1 MISWIAPMPGPSSRE
16 RNLACGSRLPRRAG
30 LWLVAAWIILATLP
44 IAPVEAKSRTEHLVY
59 FPHTPYELNIYK
71 IHGRQPGATLMI
83 IGGIQGDEPG
93 GFLSADLY
101 ADMALERGDLIVVPR
116 ANFNSI
122 LQFKRGV
129 NGDMNRRFAGN
140 SGSDMEDQIVAVL
153 KSLIA
158 ESSCL
163 LNLHE
168 GSGFYSPQWEGPE
181 VNPLRYGQSVIA
193 DAERF
198 YSPRQ
203 QQWLDLQAMAE
214 RVIAQVNP
222 QIREPGYR
230 FRFNNHRTAEPDSL
244 HAEQRKSATYYALTN
259 EGIPAFGIET
269 SKALPSTEMRV
280 FHHRLIINAFM
291 NELGIVPE
299 IPPVSLEPPSLS
311 YLVIAVNDGL
321 PVVVGDQQS
330 LHLRPG
336 DRIEIAHIEA
346 NYERGL
352 SADILGVGSMNDL
365 RKSFVI
371 SADTDI
377 VVRKDHLACGH
388 VHLAVDAKT
397 PNRPAAPVSES
408 NTLGFIVRVNGRQYY
423 YENGGR
429 ALLVLGDRF
438 EVVDVVLPK
447 EIRGRVTVN
456 VRGYV
461 NDPLNNTGE
470 DRGCLIDT
478 GKDLLRRYSVDR
490 EGRHYLVLVESDREI
505 GRLHLMLEPPQL
517 HYLVACI
524 DGKEKRW
531 YRAGETIQVGR
542 QQTLQVMDI
551 KGNTAPEEAL
561 GLECSEPAFN
571 LGSAWREKV
580 LRFADLFDKTSAA
593 DDAPASFSWTVKR
606 GDFALG
612 QVFVE
617 VAP

>member
-1 MISWIAPMPGPSSRE
+1 MISRRVPKPGSSSRE
-16 RNLACGSRLPRRAG
+16 RTLTRGSGLPWRSG
-30 LWLVAAWIILATLP
+30 LWLVATWVILVALP
-44 IAPVEAKSRTEHLVY
+44 VLPVGAKSRTEHIVY
-59 FPHTPYELNIYK
+59 FPHTPYELNVYK

-101 ADMALERGDLIVVPR
+101 ADMALERGNLIVVPR

-129 NGDMNRRFAGN
+129 NGDMNRRFAANNGR
-140 SGSDMEDQIVAVL
+140 DMEDQIVSVL

-168 GSGFYSPQWEGPE
+168 GSGFYSPEWEGPE

-203 QQWLDLQAMAE
+203 QQWLELQAMAE
-214 RVIAQVNP
+214 RVVARVNP
-222 QIREPGYR
+222 EIQEPRYR
-230 FRFNNHRTAEPDSL
+230 FRFNNHRTGEPDSL
-244 HAEQRKSATYYALTN
+244 HAEQRKSATYYALTAD
-259 EGIPAFGIET
+259 GIPAFGIET

-291 NELGIVPE
+291 NELGIMPE

-311 YLVIAVNDGL
+311 YLVIAVNDDI
-321 PVVVGDQQS
+321 PVVVGDQQT
-330 LHLRPG
+330 LHLHPG

-346 NYERGL
+346 NYDRGL
-352 SADILGVGSMNDL
+352 CADILGLGSMNDL
-365 RKSFVI
+365 RQSFVI
-371 SADTDI
+371 TAETDI
-377 VVRKDHLACGH
+377 VVRKDHLECGR
-388 VHLAVDAKT
+388 VHLALGAKT
-397 PNRPAAPVSES
+397 PSRPSAAASQS
-408 NTLGFIVRVNGRQYY
+408 DSLGFIVRVNGRQYY

-429 ALLVLGDRF
+429 VPLVLGDRF
-438 EVVDVVLPK
+438 EVVDVILPK
-447 EIRGRVTVN
+447 ETGARVTVN

-461 NDPLNNTGE
+461 NDPLKNSGE

-478 GKDLLRRYSVDR
+478 SKDLIPRYSVDR
-490 EGRHYLVLVESDREI
+490 EGRHYLVLVETDREI

-517 HYLVACI
+517 HYLAACI

-531 YRAGETIQVGR
+531 YQAGETIQVRR

-551 KGNTAPEEAL
+551 RGNTAPEEAL
-561 GLECSEPAFN
+561 ALECSEPAFN

-580 LRFADLFDKTSAA
+580 LRFADIFDRTSAV
-593 DDAPASFSWTVKR
+593 DAPSSFSWTIKR

-612 QVFVE
+612 QVAVKVF
-617 VAP
+617 P

>member
-1 MISWIAPMPGPSSRE
+1 MLLTLRIVP
-16 RNLACGSRLPRRAG
+16 AG
-30 LWLVAAWIILATLP
+30 
-44 IAPVEAKSRTEHLVY
+44 AKSRTEHIVY

-83 IGGIQGDEPG
+83 IGGMQGDEPG

-101 ADMALERGDLIVVPR
+101 ADMALERGNLIVVPR

-122 LQFKRGV
+122 LQSKRGV

-140 SGSDMEDQIVAVL
+140 NGRDMEDQIVSVL
-153 KSLIA
+153 KPLIA

-168 GSGFYSPQWEGPE
+168 GTGFYSPRWEGPE

-203 QQWLDLQAMAE
+203 EQWLELQAMAE
-214 RVIAQVNP
+214 RVIARVNP
-222 QIREPGYR
+222 QIQEPRYR

-244 HAEQRKSATYYALTN
+244 HAEQRKSATYYALTG

-269 SKALPSTEMRV
+269 SKDLPSTEMRV
-280 FHHRLIINAFM
+280 LHHRLIINAFM
-291 NELGIVPE
+291 DELGIVLE
-299 IPPVSLEPPSLS
+299 MPPVSLERPSLS
-311 YLVIAVNDGL
+311 YLVVAVNDGL
-321 PVVVGDQQS
+321 PVVVWDQQT

-346 NYERGL
+346 NYDRGL
-352 SADILGVGSMNDL
+352 CADIVGLGSMNDL
-365 RKSFVI
+365 RKSFAI
-371 SADTDI
+371 AADTDI
-377 VVRKDHLACGH
+377 VVKKDHLECGRI
-388 VHLAVDAKT
+388 HLALDAKT
-397 PNRPAAPVSES
+397 SARPTAPALKSA
-408 NTLGFIVRVNGRQYY
+408 TLAFIVRVNGRQYY
-423 YENGGR
+423 YENGAR
-429 ALLVLGDRF
+429 VPLVLGDRF
-438 EVVDVVLPK
+438 EVVDVILPK
-447 EIRGRVTVN
+447 EIGRKVTVN

-461 NDPLNNTGE
+461 NDRLKNTGE

-478 GKDLLRRYSVDR
+478 GKDLIRRYSVDR
-490 EGRHYLVLVESDREI
+490 EGRHYLVLVETDREI

-517 HYLVACI
+517 HYLAACI

-531 YRAGETIQVGR
+531 YQAGETIQVRR

-551 KGNTAPEEAL
+551 KGNTAPEEPL
-561 GLECSEPAFN
+561 GLESSDPAFQ

-593 DDAPASFSWTVKR
+593 DAPSSFSWTIKR

-612 QVFVE
+612 QISVE
-617 VAP
+617 VLP